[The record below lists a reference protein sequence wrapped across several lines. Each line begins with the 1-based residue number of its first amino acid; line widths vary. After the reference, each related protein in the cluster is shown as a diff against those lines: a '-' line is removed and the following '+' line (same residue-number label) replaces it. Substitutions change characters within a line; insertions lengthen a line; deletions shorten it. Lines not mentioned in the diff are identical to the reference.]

1 MYGVAEQMRFEVAE
15 LMNEVAGFTRR
26 VGEPP
31 KAKDFDIKSLDMQKV
46 KLSQDLTQ
54 KVKEITA

>member
-1 MYGVAEQMRFEVAE
+1 MRFEVAE
-15 LMNEVAGFTRR
+15 LMNEVAGFTKR

-46 KLSQDLTQ
+46 KLSSELTQ